1 MSTKNIITNK
11 TGNQMIIG
19 KAKVDE
25 TGKLSIDGKTYPVTE
40 RVQGILEKLDLSDKM
55 AIFATNKEGEVAV
68 VRVSGA
74 VDLNGVEVS
83 KFKGEG
89 TFVTTY
95 RAIIGTACNP
105 KEGNPFRL
113 SVAHYD
119 LDENHNRK
127 TTFTELTMWN
137 ELAERA
143 QVECIVPDGERKP
156 HVAVIAR
163 KLPNY
168 RGREQWLAEDITI
181 IP

>member
-1 MSTKNIITNK
+1 MSTMNIITNK

-19 KAKVDE
+19 EAKVDE
-25 TGKLSIDGKTYPVTE
+25 NGNLSVDGKIYPVTE
-40 RVQGILEKLDLSDKM
+40 RVQGILEKLDLSGRI
-55 AIFATNKEGEVAV
+55 AIFTTNKEGEIAI
-68 VRVSGA
+68 VRVAGA

-89 TFVTTY
+89 TFVATY

-113 SVAHYD
+113 SIAYSD
-119 LDENHNRK
+119 IDENHNRK
-127 TTFTELTMWN
+127 TSFTECTMWG

-143 QVECIVPDGERKP
+143 QVECVVPDGERKP

-163 KLPNY
+163 KLPDY
-168 RGREQWLAEDITI
+168 KGREQWLAEDITI